1 MSRHHRR
8 SFTEMRRAR
17 LAMKW
22 DRLDKLE
29 IKNTITEPISVLGLS
44 VSALR
49 GLAQLGI
56 MPADGGNGA
65 LLGRALQ
72 AKAASQGPVR
82 ADKAPAAPAD
92 SLPIGMVASDGE
104 KSAAGGGGAV
114 RTQP

>member
-22 DRLDKLE
+22 DRLEKLE
-29 IKNTITEPISVLGLS
+29 RKNTITEPISVLGLS
-44 VSALR
+44 VSALH
-49 GLAQLGI
+49 GLGQLGI

-65 LLGRALQ
+65 MLGRALE

-82 ADKAPAAPAD
+82 AEKAPR
-92 SLPIGMVASDGE
+92 LGPIRSRSDRFRRRA
-104 KSAAGGGGAV
+104 KTPRPAAGAPL
-114 RTQP
+114 RTRP